1 MKNRIKNG
9 LLCSMALC
17 MSLSQFTVPIHAESD
32 VRTTKISAHHAKN
45 HEAKKIMDGRMDTS
59 WRSMPQDGEKDD
71 HQKMYDHNRYID
83 ITLDGTYAISGVDVF
98 TEVDGSYNNYY
109 IYASKDGVNYQ
120 KVASKTNNDVATD
133 KGDSYVFE
141 APVEASYLRLNMAYN
156 SNRFETNLA
165 EFKINGNKV
174 SNEVIQPTKIQ
185 VSDWQGSQWQQEW
198 DHFEKDQA
206 YANQK
211 VLDQMSALVGR
222 VLGTNWQPYF
232 QFELKDSVQEGK
244 DVFEIKD
251 GGNGTILISGNN
263 GIAMASGFNYYIKNF
278 LNVDYNPLF
287 ESNIHVESIVPVE
300 TMITKEAQFD
310 LRYALNFCTYSYTM
324 AFWNWDEYEAF
335 IDWAA
340 MNGVNLVLD
349 IVGQEEV
356 IRQTLLEFNYN
367 DEEVKDY
374 LAGPAYYAW
383 FYMQNLYSV
392 GGPLPNSWFEQRVEL
407 GRKMHDRMQTYGIQP
422 VIQGFAGQ
430 VPHTF
435 AQKNEGA
442 VLTPT
447 DGWVGY
453 TRPSIIKTYLS
464 KEEENQGKRNYF
476 ADVAEVFY
484 EKQKNV
490 FGDVSNYYAADPFH
504 EGGNT
509 GGLDVGNIYKTVQAE
524 MLKSNPNAKWVMQQ
538 WQNNLDSAKMSQID
552 TSKAIA
558 LDLQADMNPQH
569 DLFEQNGT
577 PWIYCMLHNFGGRM
591 GLDGE
596 VPVIA
601 QDPMFT
607 KQRSKNMTG
616 IGITPEALENS
627 PIVYELFFDTTW
639 NKDPIQ
645 VDQWVEKYAQR
656 RAGGNSES
664 LQEAWDILVETAY
677 ADKKDY
683 IQGAAE
689 SVVNARPWDTF
700 NSASTWGHSKIE
712 YDQKRLDEALVLLA
726 QNYES
731 FKNSPAFK
739 YDLADVSEQVLSN
752 AARLYHQAM
761 VQAKNNKDVATFEQ
775 TSKKFL
781 DLIDL
786 SDRILSTNKEFLVGT
801 WIQDARDMIT
811 NADDWTKDLFE
822 FNARSLI
829 TTWGGERVGSL
840 KDYSNRKWAGLTSTF
855 YKERWRIWV
864 ENRLAELK
872 NEKKKPENEKA
883 ESNWFLWEFQWANRK
898 SDNGFAFTTAPTDE
912 NLGEL
917 AQQAYNEFSVTNFDG
932 TIETKENIL
941 KGKLFTTSAQA
952 EAGELKNLTDGTT
965 NTEWKAADNNNVV
978 LEVDLEGEYEISQMI
993 LSFPQLAK
1001 TFPYTYLVEALSENE
1016 WKEIKKDESSQLGSN
1031 VEIHE
1036 KFKATQLRITMRTT
1050 DINNEK
1056 LRITEIQAFGKPLN
1070 VKKLYNVAK
1079 GIVPTTNKQTTH
1091 PEYPLTNITDE
1102 NEDNLWKTEDWG
1114 DSAYKANIT
1123 VDLGKDMPTKRV
1135 EVVFEKKGMPFK
1147 FTVMGTRENGKEF
1160 VIDNTYAKHDG
1171 ILPNKKFIY
1180 PVNQDLKAVR
1190 VDYHGITG
1198 KGDAYAAGPGL
1209 SELKIWSDQPLKEIA
1224 KEQRID
1230 EVEASGPIENKKVL
1244 FDKNYDSFTKVT
1256 ENQDLVF
1263 TLSNPQYVT
1272 SATFTFEK
1280 GELGLYYQFI
1290 TENEKGER
1298 KTVLEKTTGKDLL
1311 GERQIH
1317 FEINDTIKKVIFV
1330 HKGNNGGG
1338 PAHLAEPRLYEVEI
1352 FGKLLPTTIEGIQA
1366 GDYAA
1371 LFDGSLDTTKAL
1383 KENESFEVVLP
1394 KPMDILML
1402 SAVKKDGDIKV
1413 DVEVEKDGQWVP
1425 FGSSH
1430 SKEEEAYINGEAVLT
1445 SKLKITA
1452 KKDVTLKEIRT
1463 FIKTYNLEA
1472 QDEIDAA
1479 LSFVNAQ
1486 KYEGKNGHY
1495 TKEAKDE
1502 FMVTVNEAKK
1512 QLETM
1517 INSAECEQIKVN
1529 IQQALKKFKD
1539 TGRVYITRD
1548 PLFAKISYTQSIMNA
1563 LKSIQQVNLAKELD
1577 PAYKEAL
1584 AVYNEFNATQAQID
1598 EQVNQ
1603 LDKAIQKA
1611 LETLE
1616 AKDALDVQ
1624 LAAARDVL
1632 KNAQVGD
1639 LGGQYSQEAKDAL
1652 AALIQSVEEQ
1662 MNAENVDYAPILET
1676 LKEGLNTF
1684 LASANKI
1691 DREALFKTIEDSKAA
1706 ITLTQHNYDVNAW
1719 NAYQEILKQAE
1730 ALSTAKETEISQKQV
1745 DEMIV
1750 SLQQAT
1756 ETLVNS
1762 VLNYSDLIVI
1772 FDEATKKDTSQYTK
1786 ETVDVLNDAIDKARV
1801 ILDSNENTQAIID
1814 DAKVAL
1820 EQAMQGLRI
1829 DTSSLQALIDK
1840 EVSTKHKQQMFV
1852 DAYLDAKAHAQ
1863 SVVNKSDAT
1872 YDEMEAAKQAL
1883 QQAIEALEKAPVVNK
1898 EALEQA
1904 INQSVDYTNKPDKEK
1919 NAYLEALKNAKEVFK
1934 DGNASSENVQ
1944 SALDALLEAIKNVEA
1959 AKPVTPPTQ
1968 PDVGQFTVKVDKT
1981 QLKVGETA
1989 KLKVLPEGMKVT
2001 FNTENKGIITVDA
2014 TGIVT
2019 ALKPG
2024 TESVTVVG
2032 ASRSMDPVMIT
2043 FVVTDKDVVVDK
2055 TQLESLIQKAQAI
2068 DSKKYTEKSYAALKK
2083 ALDHAIEV
2091 VNDKN
2096 ATASMIEAAMNDLAN
2111 ALNNLV
2117 HVNATNVNSG
2127 VATPILP
2134 FVSLAFVS
2142 LMGIYILL
2150 KKKYA

>member
-1 MKNRIKNG
+1 MKVG
-9 LLCSMALC
+9 LLGTMAFC
-17 MSLSQFTVPIHAESD
+17 MSLSQFTVPIYAESN
-32 VRTTKISAHHAKN
+32 VRPTKITAHHAKGY
-45 HEAKKIMDGRMDTS
+45 EADKIMDGSLDTS
-59 WRSMPQDGEKDD
+59 WRSMPKNGEKDE

-83 ITLDGTYAISGVDVF
+83 ITLDGTYAISGLDVF

-109 IYASKDGVNYQ
+109 IYASTDGENYQ
-120 KVASKTNNDVATD
+120 KVVAKTNNAQAT
-133 KGDSYVFE
+133 KEGEAYVFE
-141 APVEASYLRLNMAYN
+141 APVQASYLRLNMAYN

-165 EFKINGNKV
+165 ELKINGSKV
-174 SNEVIQPTKIQ
+174 SDEVKKPAKIQ
-185 VSDWQGSQWQQEW
+185 VSSWQGSDWQKEW
-198 DHFEKDQA
+198 DHFQQDPA

-211 VLDQMSALVGR
+211 VLSEMSALVGR
-222 VLGTNWQPYF
+222 VLGTNWQPSF
-232 QFELKDSVQEGK
+232 QFEMKKSVQKGK

-251 GGNGTILISGNN
+251 GGNGTIVISGNN

-287 ESNIHVESIVPVE
+287 ESNIHVESIVPVGN
-300 TMITKEAQFD
+300 MITKEAQFD

-356 IRQTLLEFNYN
+356 IRQTLSEFNYN

-407 GRKMHDRMQTYGIQP
+407 GRKMHDLMQTYGIQP

-435 AQKNEGA
+435 AEKNKGA

-453 TRPSIIKTYLS
+453 TRPSIIKTYLT
-464 KEEENQGKRNYF
+464 KEEEAQGKRNYF
-476 ADVAEVFY
+476 ADVAKVFY

-509 GGLDVGNIYKTVQAE
+509 GGLDVGNIYKTVQDE
-524 MLKSNPNAKWVMQQ
+524 MLKSNPKAKWVMQQ
-538 WQNNLDSAKMSQID
+538 WQGNLDDKKMARID

-569 DLFEQNGT
+569 GLFEQNGT

-601 QDPMFT
+601 QDPMYT
-607 KQRSKNMTG
+607 KQRTKNMTG

-639 NKDPIQ
+639 SKDPIQ

-664 LQEAWDILVETAY
+664 LQKAWDILVETAY
-677 ADKKDY
+677 ADKKEY

-689 SVVNARPWDTF
+689 SVVNSRPWDTF

-726 QNYES
+726 ENYES

-761 VQAKNNKDVATFEQ
+761 VQAKNNKEVAAFEQ

-829 TTWGGERVGSL
+829 TTWGGERVGDL

-855 YKERWRIWV
+855 YKERWRIWI

-872 NEKKKPENEKA
+872 NEPKKPENQKA

-898 SDNGFAFTTAPTDE
+898 SDNGFEFMTTPTDE

-917 AQQAYNEFSVTNFDG
+917 AQKAYDEFSVTNFDG

-941 KGKLFTTSAQA
+941 KGKLFTTSAPA
-952 EAGELKNLTDGTT
+952 EAGDLKNLTDGAT
-965 NTEWKAADNNNVV
+965 NNEWKAANDSEVV
-978 LEVDLEGEYEISQMI
+978 LEMDLEGEYEITQMI

-1001 TFPYTYLVEALSENE
+1001 TFPYTYCIEAFTEND
-1016 WKEIKKDESSQLGSN
+1016 WKEIKKDDSSKLGSN
-1031 VEIHE
+1031 IEIDE

-1050 DINNEK
+1050 DIKNEK

-1079 GIVPTTNKQTTH
+1079 GIVPTTNKQTTN
-1091 PEYPLTNITDE
+1091 PENPLTNITDE
-1102 NEDNLWKTEDWG
+1102 NEDNLWKTTDWSTG
-1114 DSAYKANIT
+1114 SYPADIT
-1123 VDLGKDMPTKRV
+1123 VDLGKEMPTKKV
-1135 EVVFEKKGMPFK
+1135 EVVFEKKGMPFQ
-1147 FTVMGTRENGKEF
+1147 FTVTGIRENKTEF
-1160 VIDNTYAKHDG
+1160 IIDNSYANHDST
-1171 ILPNKKFIY
+1171 LPQKKFIY
-1180 PVNQDLKAVR
+1180 PVNQELKAVR
-1190 VDYHGITG
+1190 LDYHGISG
-1198 KGDAYAAGPGL
+1198 KGEANQAGPGL
-1209 SELKIWSDQPLKEIA
+1209 SELKIWSDQPLEALA
-1224 KEQRID
+1224 KEQRIED
-1230 EVEASGPIENKKVL
+1230 VEASGPIENTKVL
-1244 FDKNYDSFTKVT
+1244 FDKNYDTFTKV
-1256 ENQDLVF
+1256 EKNKDLVF
-1263 TLSNPQYVT
+1263 TLSDPRYVT

-1280 GELGLYYQFI
+1280 GELGLYYQFF
-1290 TENEKGER
+1290 TEDENGKR
-1298 KTVLEKTTGKDLL
+1298 KLILEKTAGQELL

-1317 FEINDTIKKVIFV
+1317 FEINDTIKKIIFV

-1338 PAHLAEPRLYEVEI
+1338 PAYLAEHRLYEVEI
-1352 FGKLLPTTIEGIQA
+1352 FGRLLPTTIEGIQA
-1366 GDYAA
+1366 GDHAA
-1371 LFDGSLDTTKAL
+1371 LFDGSLETTKAL

-1402 SAVKKDGDIKV
+1402 SAVKQEGDIKL
-1413 DVEVEKDGQWVP
+1413 DVAVEKDGQFVS
-1425 FGSSH
+1425 FGSAN
-1430 SKEEEAYINGEAVLT
+1430 SKDEEAFINGEAILT

-1452 KKDVTLKEIRT
+1452 NKDVTLKEIRT
-1463 FIKTYNLEA
+1463 FIKTYNHEVH
-1472 QDEIDAA
+1472 DELDTA
-1479 LSFVNAQ
+1479 LKFVNDQ

-1495 TKEAKDE
+1495 TQEAKDE
-1502 FMVTVNEAKK
+1502 FMVVANAVKE
-1512 QLETM
+1512 QLKTK
-1517 INSAECEQIKVN
+1517 ISSAEFEEIKASLN
-1529 IQQALKKFKD
+1529 QALKTFKE

-1548 PLFAKISYTQSIMNA
+1548 ALFAKISYTQSIMDA
-1563 LKSIQQVNLAKELD
+1563 LKSIQQENLIRDIE
-1577 PAYKEAL
+1577 PSYQEAL
-1584 AVYNEFNATQAQID
+1584 TIYNEFNVAQAQID
-1598 EQVNQ
+1598 EQVEK

-1611 LETLE
+1611 LDTLKTKE
-1616 AKDALDVQ
+1616 VLDVQ
-1624 LAAARDVL
+1624 LNAARQELEKAV
-1632 KNAQVGD
+1632 VGD
-1639 LGGQYSQEAKDAL
+1639 LGGQYSQEAKDAF
-1652 AALIQSVEEQ
+1652 ATAIQTAEEAMQ
-1662 MNAENVDYAPILET
+1662 GENVDYAPIFDA
-1676 LKEGLNTF
+1676 LKEGMKTF
-1684 LASANKI
+1684 LDSVNKI
-1691 DREALFKTIEDSKAA
+1691 DRQALLNEIEVSKAT
-1706 ITLTQHNYDVNAW
+1706 ITLDAHNYDVHAW
-1719 NAYQEILKQAE
+1719 TAYQEILKQATD
-1730 ALSTAKETEISQKQV
+1730 LSQVAETTISQAQV
-1745 DEMIV
+1745 DQMIV
-1750 SLQQAT
+1750 SLKEAT
-1756 ETLVNS
+1756 TILTNS
-1762 VLNYSDLIVI
+1762 ILNYEELTAI
-1772 FDEATKKDTSQYTK
+1772 FDEATQKDTSQYTK
-1786 ETVDVLNDAIDKARV
+1786 ETVEVFDRAIQKARAV
-1801 ILDSNENTQAIID
+1801 LDSNENTQTIIEE
-1814 DAKVAL
+1814 AKVSL
-1820 EQAMQGLRI
+1820 VQAMQGLRV

-1840 EVSTKHKQQMFV
+1840 EVNINHKQQMFV

-1863 SVVNKSDAT
+1863 GVVNKPNAT
-1872 YDEMEAAKQAL
+1872 FNEIVAAKQAL
-1883 QQAIEALEKAPVVNK
+1883 QQAIEALEQAPVVNK
-1898 EALEQA
+1898 DALEQA

-1919 NAYLEALKNAKEVFK
+1919 NTYLEALANAKVVLK

-1944 SALDALLEAIKNVEA
+1944 RALDALLDAIKNVEA
-1959 AKPVTPPTQ
+1959 AKPITPPTQ
-1968 PDVGQFTVKVDKT
+1968 PEVQQFVVKADKT
-1981 QLKVGETA
+1981 QLKVGETT
-1989 KLKVLPEGMKVT
+1989 KLKVLPEGMRVT
-2001 FNTENKGIITVDA
+2001 FNTENKGIVSVDE

-2024 TESVTVVG
+2024 TEIVTVVA
-2032 ASRSMDPVMIT
+2032 ASRAMDPVMIT
-2043 FVVTDKDVVVDK
+2043 FVVSDKEVVVDK
-2055 TQLESLIQKAQAI
+2055 TQLESLIQKAQAV
-2068 DSKKYTEKSYAALKK
+2068 DSKKYTEKSYAILKK
-2083 ALDHAIEV
+2083 ALDHATFV
-2091 VNDKN
+2091 LKDDK
-2096 ATASMIEAAMNDLAN
+2096 ATASMIEEAMNDLVD
-2111 ALNNLV
+2111 ALNKLV

-2127 VATPILP
+2127 VSTPILP
-2134 FVSLAFVS
+2134 IVSMAIVSL
-2142 LMGIYILL
+2142 LGICILL